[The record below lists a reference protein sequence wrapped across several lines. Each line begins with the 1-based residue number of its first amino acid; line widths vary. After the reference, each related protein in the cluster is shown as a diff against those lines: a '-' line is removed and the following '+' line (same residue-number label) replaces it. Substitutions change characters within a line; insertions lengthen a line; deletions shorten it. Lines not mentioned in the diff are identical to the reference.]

1 MRDSTKESMENTIRE
16 SIRNTKRMSMRIQPE
31 LIRNT
36 TSLGETQQGILEKKT
51 TIGCIEH
58 SLVYFLWLTF
68 PGRFSLVN
76 FG

>member
-16 SIRNTKRMSMRIQPE
+16 SIRNTKRKSMRIQPE

-36 TSLGETQQGILEKKT
+36 TSLGETQPGILEKT

-58 SLVYFLWLTF
+58 SGLLALVDLSWLI
-68 PGRFSLVN
+68 FS
-76 FG
+76 G